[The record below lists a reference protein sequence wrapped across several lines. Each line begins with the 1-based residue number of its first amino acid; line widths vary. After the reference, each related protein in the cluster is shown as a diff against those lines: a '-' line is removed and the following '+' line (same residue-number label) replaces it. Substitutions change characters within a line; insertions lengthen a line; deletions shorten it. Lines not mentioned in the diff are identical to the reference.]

1 MSGSR
6 AVAGR
11 VAGCVMVTAAL
22 AVAGVGAWPST
33 PYAGASAAPDFSVV
47 AGGTSATDTPTS
59 EGSSALSTSLE
70 QPQSVAVDARGN
82 VVICDTNRNEIEVLA
97 ESTSNPGYV
106 IGSGA
111 VWAPGSMYVIAG
123 NGLNSPTP
131 VTTGSQ
137 GLSTAIDSPEGVAID
152 STGNVLI
159 ADTGDYE
166 VEILAVSL
174 SNPGYVLGA
183 SSIWNRGSL
192 YVIAGLGKSDASPT
206 PTSAGDMATAVGLD
220 LPRGV
225 RVDNAGNVLIADTG
239 HDLVETLAVGP
250 DCPSYARESAL
261 TWDRGY
267 LYAIAGGGRDAAT
280 AEGTNGTATVLDQPS
295 GVTIDS
301 SGNVLIADTDDLAIE
316 ILAGSATDPSYS
328 LGSGADWTPGD
339 LYVIAGGGAN
349 EPSAS
354 GTPSGESELDSP
366 TAVAVDAS
374 GNVLVADG
382 SDDGVDLMAESASN
396 PGYLMGPGA
405 TWISGDLYL
414 LAGGGDQ
421 APSASGTDAL
431 STDLGRTD
439 AAAVSPSGEIAIADS
454 GNSEVDLLLRSPVA
468 PVLESATSGDGTVAL
483 GWSAPATDG
492 GSPVTGYDVLVFAG
506 GSSDPQETLG
516 FGPDTTSCVVGS
528 LTNGVSYSFEVDAVT
543 AVGTSQ
549 PSTALRAVPMAAP
562 GGSDTG
568 GSGSA
573 GTSPSSSGS
582 GGSSPNSP
590 GSGKVKSAASK
601 TSKVVLARVVL
612 LKSTA
617 KVRSGFALLSV
628 RCSVRSCNGVVQLV
642 ARKTVRLKTH
652 GTKRAVVETV
662 LLSSDHFA
670 VRGGATASLPVPV
683 TAHAIGEV
691 TSVRDF
697 RIAVTASF
705 NVAKGA
711 KSTYKVRLVAAR

>member
-1 MSGSR
+1 
-6 AVAGR
+6 
-11 VAGCVMVTAAL
+11 
-22 AVAGVGAWPST
+22 
-33 PYAGASAAPDFSVV
+33 
-47 AGGTSATDTPTS
+47 
-59 EGSSALSTSLE
+59 
-70 QPQSVAVDARGN
+70 
-82 VVICDTNRNEIEVLA
+82 
-97 ESTSNPGYV
+97 
-106 IGSGA
+106 
-111 VWAPGSMYVIAG
+111 
-123 NGLNSPTP
+123 
-131 VTTGSQ
+131 
-137 GLSTAIDSPEGVAID
+137 
-152 STGNVLI
+152 
-159 ADTGDYE
+159 
-166 VEILAVSL
+166 
-174 SNPGYVLGA
+174 
-183 SSIWNRGSL
+183 
-192 YVIAGLGKSDASPT
+192 
-206 PTSAGDMATAVGLD
+206 MATAVGLD

>member
-1 MSGSR
+1 
-6 AVAGR
+6 
-11 VAGCVMVTAAL
+11 MVTAAL
-22 AVAGVGAWPST
+22 AVVGVGAWPST

-47 AGGTSATDTPTS
+47 AGGASATNTPTS
-59 EGSSALSTSLE
+59 EGSSALSTKLE
-70 QPQSVAVDARGN
+70 EPQAVAVDASGN
-82 VVICDTNRNEIEVLA
+82 IVICDTNRNEIEVLA
-97 ESTSNPGYV
+97 ESASNPGYV

-111 VWAPGSMYVIAG
+111 NWAPGSMYVIAG
-123 NGLNSPTP
+123 NGSNSSAP

-152 STGNVLI
+152 STGDVLI
-159 ADTGDYE
+159 ADTGDFE
-166 VEILAVSL
+166 VEVLAVSP
-174 SNPGYVLGA
+174 SNPGYVLGTRA
-183 SSIWNRGSL
+183 WTHGDL
-192 YVIAGLGKSDASPT
+192 YVIAGLGKGKVSPI
-206 PTSAGDMATAVGLD
+206 PTSAGAVATADGL
-220 LPRGV
+220 
-225 RVDNAGNVLIADTG
+225 NN
-239 HDLVETLAVGP
+239 
-250 DCPSYARESAL
+250 
-261 TWDRGY
+261 
-267 LYAIAGGGRDAAT
+267 
-280 AEGTNGTATVLDQPS
+280 PS
-295 GVTIDS
+295 G
-301 SGNVLIADTDDLAIE
+301 
-316 ILAGSATDPSYS
+316 
-328 LGSGADWTPGD
+328 
-339 LYVIAGGGAN
+339 
-349 EPSAS
+349 
-354 GTPSGESELDSP
+354 
-366 TAVAVDAS
+366 VAVDAS
-374 GNVLVADG
+374 GNVLITDSGHGLVEALAVGLARPSYVAETTPDWVQGDLYVVAGSGSVQPTSGGTAGVLAALGLPSGVAVDSSNDVIIVDTDLDSVAVLAGSATDPGYSLGTGVSWTTDDLYVIAGGGTTPPSASGSSAHGIALDSPEGVAIDAAGNVLVADG
-382 SDDGVDLMAESASN
+382 TGNEVLILAVSESD
-396 PGYLMGPGA
+396 PGYLLGTGS
-405 TWISGDLYL
+405 TWTSGDMYS

-421 APSASGTDAL
+421 TPSASGTDGL
-431 STDLGRTD
+431 STYLHATD
-439 AAAVSPSGEIAIADS
+439 GVSVSPSGGIAVADS
-454 GNSEVDLLLRSPVA
+454 GDSEIDFMLRIPVP